1 MKEKLDLSIKA
12 NADHSR
18 NLTVIIGSS
27 IMNLLLL
34 GAYALEVVKGVRTPG
49 SFAILVALF
58 ILPCIIAPIIFAK
71 KKTSLIIRYTYVG
84 FFALAYAY
92 IMFTSSTPLTFCYA
106 VVLMVLMTTYVDM
119 KLLVGF
125 SVWAILVNAVLII
138 RQITDGSFKGTAVT
152 DAEITMAC
160 LIFTCFFIILAIRKI
175 SLINNANI
183 QKADEGKNTSE
194 HLLNTTLTVAGELA
208 ENIREAVAETE
219 SLQSAINSTQNAMQE
234 LAQNTDEEA
243 HAIAIQKEST
253 EAINNYI
260 NQVDDMVVNIVN
272 EADITVDNLTSGNET
287 IKELLNQV
295 QVSESSS
302 ELVAERMEIL
312 KDYADKMQA
321 IMGLISSVAHQTG
334 LLALNA
340 SIEAAR
346 AGEAGKGFSV
356 VASEIS
362 GLSVQTNNATG
373 EINLIIKNIVS
384 AINEVTESLD
394 KLLESSKLQN
404 EYVNTTAEKFKK
416 IHTSTETIL
425 NQVTSLKDTVDNVTT
440 VNAQVEEQI
449 EYVNQIMEQVTRGTQ
464 STLEDCNTNR
474 ESIIAVSDI
483 MDRLMEET
491 TKLTK

>member
-1 MKEKLDLSIKA
+1 MKEKLDLSIKT
-12 NADHSR
+12 NADRSR
-18 NLTVIIGSS
+18 NLTAIIGCS
-27 IMNLLLL
+27 IMNLILI
-34 GAYALEVVKGVRTPG
+34 GAYALELIKETRTPL
-49 SFAILVALF
+49 SFALVAALYL
-58 ILPCIIAPIIFAK
+58 LPCIIAPIIYK
-71 KKTSLIIRYTYVG
+71 KKKDSLLIRYIYVG
-84 FFALAYAY
+84 FFAAAYAY
-92 IMFTSSTPLTFCYA
+92 VMFTSTTVLTFCYA
-106 VVLMVLMTTYVDM
+106 VVLMVLMTVYVDL

-125 SVWAILVNAVLII
+125 SVWAILVNLVVII
-138 RQITDGSFKGTAVT
+138 KKFVDGELKGTAIS
-152 DAEITMAC
+152 DAEIIMAC
-160 LIFTCFFIILAIRKI
+160 LIFTCFFIVLAIKKI
-175 SLINNANI
+175 SQINNANI
-183 QKADEGKNTSE
+183 NKAEEESTSSTNM
-194 HLLNTTLTVAGELA
+194 LNTTLSVAGELA

-234 LAQNTDEEA
+234 LAHNTDEEA

-260 NQVDDMVVNIVN
+260 NQVDDMVVSIVN

-287 IKELLNQV
+287 IKELLSQV

-404 EYVNTTAEKFKK
+404 EYVNTTAEKFKQ

-425 NQVTSLKDTVDNVTT
+425 NQVTALKDTVDNVTS